1 MVTMH
6 SLFLWFTVS
15 RPLLY
20 PLIPLIII
28 LGYQSS
34 GQSVA
39 EAPLSLWMV
48 LTLVTWPLS
57 VVVYGLNDIFDTKSD
72 THNQYRERLAG
83 ETVQISNRYIVQR
96 AVAVGTFILFG
107 SVFLIPF
114 QAWVILIGLVLGAVV
129 YSVPPL
135 RLKERLCCDMF
146 FSGFTY
152 IVVPYLIG
160 GSLAGSMMLPAHI
173 VVLALVASLYHLLAA
188 VRDIEADTLAGFRT
202 TATVLGRPVAL
213 GMIIIASVILLV
225 WWWVLRPDDYPS
237 FVLISTL
244 TSVGVYAAWVGSY
257 RAVMYAVNVFSIA
270 ACLVGIYKVLF

>member
-1 MVTMH
+1 MH
-6 SLFLWFTVS
+6 SLLLWFTVS

-20 PLIPLIII
+20 PLIPLITI
-28 LGYQSS
+28 LGYQST
-34 GQSVA
+34 GQTIA
-39 EAPLSLWMV
+39 EAPLSLWIV

-83 ETVQISNRYIVQR
+83 ETVQIADRYIVQR
-96 AVAVGTFILFG
+96 AVVVGTFMLCG

-114 QAWVILIGLVLGAVV
+114 QAWIILMGLVLGAVM
-129 YSVPPL
+129 YSVPPF
-135 RLKERLCCDMF
+135 RLKERLWCDML

-160 GSLAGSMMLPAHI
+160 GSLAGSIMLPVHI

-188 VRDIEADTLAGFRT
+188 VRDIEADTMAGFRT
-202 TATVLGRPVAL
+202 TATVLGRKIALRMIVA
-213 GMIIIASVILLV
+213 ASVILLV
-225 WWWVLRPDDYPS
+225 CWWVLRPDDYPS

-244 TSVGVYAAWVGSY
+244 TSVGAYAAWVGSY
-257 RAVMYAVNVFSIA
+257 RAVMHAVNVFSIA